1 MRKHADFGMVLNHNN
16 ECGVKQKMS
25 KSEQRN
31 DGEQA
36 SVRVGSELDWNQ
48 IDWRQVQETV
58 TRLQARI
65 VKAQQEGRYGK
76 VKSLTR
82 ILTRSFAAK
91 AMAVKKVTTNK
102 GNHTPG
108 VDGTVWRSA
117 ESKTQAILELQQD
130 GYRAKPLRRKYIPKA
145 GSNKMRP
152 LGIPTM
158 KDRAMQAIH
167 ATALRR

>member
-1 MRKHADFGMVLNHNN
+1 MVLNHNN

-31 DGEQA
+31 AGKQA

-48 IDWRQVQETV
+48 IDWRQVQDTV

-65 VKAQQEGRYGK
+65 VKAQQEGRHGK

-91 AMAVKKVTTNK
+91 AMAVKKVTMNK

-108 VDGTVWRSA
+108 VDG
-117 ESKTQAILELQQD
+117 ICMELSGKQGPSD
-130 GYRAKPLRRKYIPKA
+130 
-145 GSNKMRP
+145 S
-152 LGIPTM
+152 
-158 KDRAMQAIH
+158 
-167 ATALRR
+167 